1 MQHQRNSAERGY
13 LPIADHALCVA
24 IRRVLTFDA
33 LMLGRQDREYAHGSA
48 GQFHSLN
55 SIR

>member
-24 IRRVLTFDA
+24 IRCELAFDA
-33 LMLGRQDREYAHGSA
+33 LMLERQDREYAHGSA
-48 GQFHSLN
+48 GECHSLYAT
-55 SIR
+55 R